1 MLKANLR
8 DPREILPE
16 ITWDKIAPPYPD
28 YRYFHGAE
36 AYPFRPQASTFDM
49 VNAWWLIEASTL
61 AYAEKDFAR
70 EKFRQAGLWE
80 VEFFTGAS
88 TQCYVAH
95 NDDFLM
101 LVFRGTEI
109 RQRPGQFDFGNIIAD
124 LATDADFRLVDSGQ
138 GGKVHRGF
146 KEALDEVWEKA
157 GLLDYLRSEDNGG
170 RTIWFTGH
178 SLGAALATLAASRYG
193 NLRGLYTYGSPRVGD
208 RDFKNEFPI
217 KTYRFKNHR
226 DLVTRVPPPIL
237 YDHVG
242 ELKYIDS
249 QGLIRDNS
257 SPGENVINEVG
268 AEVLSALNS
277 LKQVRAGVDALIPEA
292 LVDHVPTLYATHIWN
307 NIP

>member
-28 YRYFHGAE
+28 YPYFHGAE
-36 AYPFRPQASTFDM
+36 AYPFRPHASTCDM

-61 AYAEKDFAR
+61 AYAEEDFAR
-70 EKFRQAGLWE
+70 EKFLYAGLSE
-80 VEFFTGAS
+80 VAFFSGAS

-109 RQRPGQFDFGNIIAD
+109 RQRPGQSDFGNIIAD

-157 GLLDYLRSEDNGG
+157 GLLDYLRSKDNGG

-178 SLGAALATLAASRYG
+178 SLGAALATLAAPRYG

-208 RDFKNEFPI
+208 RDFKKEFLI
-217 KTYRFKNHR
+217 KTYRFKNHH
-226 DLVTRVPPPIL
+226 DPVTRVPPPIL
-237 YDHVG
+237 RLLRNRVEG
-242 ELKYIDS
+242 E
-249 QGLIRDNS
+249 GRGNAVPPP
-257 SPGENVINEVG
+257 SPGP
-268 AEVLSALNS
+268 LSPKLIATVSRCLNPS
-277 LKQVRAGVDALIPEA
+277 
-292 LVDHVPTLYATHIWN
+292 
-307 NIP
+307 